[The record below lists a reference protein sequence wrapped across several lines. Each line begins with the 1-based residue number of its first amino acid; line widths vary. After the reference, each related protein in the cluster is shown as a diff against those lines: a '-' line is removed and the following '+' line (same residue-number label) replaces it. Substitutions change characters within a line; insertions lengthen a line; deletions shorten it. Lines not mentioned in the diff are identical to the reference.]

1 MSTVQPTVTNISTY
15 LFAPLENLKGL
26 RDHLRQ
32 VCRDWSLKG
41 TILLSTEG
49 INLFVAGPAERIDQL
64 VTLLR
69 AVPGLGGLTP
79 KISLSEEQP
88 FSRMLVK
95 IKKEIISF
103 GVEGI
108 DPVNKP
114 APRLSAQELKRWLD
128 EGKPVTLLDTRNDYE
143 VNLGTFQGAIPI
155 GVRTFRDFPA
165 ATARLQPLPKDQ
177 PIVTFCTGGIRCE
190 KAAPYMINQG
200 FENVFQLDGG
210 ILKYFEECGN
220 HHYQGECFVFDKRV
234 GLAGDLGESGQGM
247 CYACQAVLSPAEM
260 ADPRTVEGVSCPRC
274 HKSPEES
281 RKDSMA
287 RHREKLRHVTREQ
300 PGKHPRDNFR
310 PLKIPARFAGFTLI
324 DFLSAVFD
332 HISRPDWLARIQAGD
347 MVNEQF
353 QPVAAEHRVQPGERY
368 FTRERA
374 QIEPDVNLAID
385 ILHEDEALII
395 VHKPAPLPMHPS
407 GRFNRNTLASIL
419 REVYDPEK
427 PRPAHRLDANTS
439 GLAVFTRKGA
449 FAKVLQPAFERG
461 EVEKTYLARVT
472 GHPSGD
478 TFSCEAPISA
488 TAGECGSRV
497 VDPENGLPASTAFQV
512 LNRLPDGTA
521 LLRVTPHTGRTNQI
535 RVHLWHLG
543 FPILG
548 DTLYLPGRVLGDTQT
563 ITTDQPPL
571 HLFAWKLKFR
581 HPVTCQWELF
591 QAPLPDW
598 ASGVD

>member
-1 MSTVQPTVTNISTY
+1 VSTAQPPVTNISTY
-15 LFAPLENLKGL
+15 RFAPLENLKGL
-26 RDHLRQ
+26 RDQLRQ
-32 VCRDWSLKG
+32 VCKDWGLKG

-49 INLFVAGPAERIDQL
+49 INLFVAGPAERIGQL
-64 VTLLR
+64 LSLLR
-69 AVPGLGGLTP
+69 AVPGLEALTP
-79 KISLSEEQP
+79 KISLSVEQP

-95 IKKEIISF
+95 IKREIISF

-114 APRLSAQELKRWLD
+114 APRISPRELKQWLD

-143 VNLGTFQGAIPI
+143 INLGTFNGAIPI

-165 ATARLQPLPKDQ
+165 ATARLQSLPKDQ

-190 KAAPYMINQG
+190 KAAPYMIDQG

-210 ILKYFEECGN
+210 ILKYFEDCGN

-234 GLAGDLGESGQGM
+234 GVAGDLGESGQGM

-260 ADPRTVEGVSCPRC
+260 ADPLTVEGVSCPRC

-281 RKDSMA
+281 RKDSLA
-287 RHREKLRHVTREQ
+287 RHREKLRHVSREQ
-300 PGKHPRDNFR
+300 PGKQPRDNFR
-310 PLKIPARFAGFTLI
+310 PLKIPARFAGFTLV
-324 DFLSAVFD
+324 DFLCAVFD
-332 HISRPDWLARIQAGD
+332 HISRENWQARLRAGD

-353 QPVAAEHRVQPGERY
+353 LPVAAEHRVQPGERY

-395 VHKPAPLPMHPS
+395 INKPAPLPMHPS

-461 EVEKTYLARVT
+461 EVKKTYLARVT
-472 GHPSGD
+472 GHPPED

-497 VDPENGLPASTAFQV
+497 IDHENGLAARTGFQV
-512 LNRLPDGTA
+512 LKRLPDGTS
-521 LLRVTPHTGRTNQI
+521 LLEVIPRTGRTNQI

-543 FPILG
+543 FPVVG
-548 DTLYLPGRVLGDTQT
+548 DTLYLPGQLLGDTQT
-563 ITTDQPPL
+563 ISPANSPL
-571 HLFAWKLKFR
+571 HLFAWKLVFN
-581 HPVTCQWELF
+581 HPLNGRESIF
-591 QAPLPDW
+591 EAPPPDW
-598 ASGVD
+598 AR

>member
-1 MSTVQPTVTNISTY
+1 MSTAQPPVTNISTY
-15 LFAPLENLKGL
+15 RFAPLENLKGL
-26 RDHLRQ
+26 RDQLRQ
-32 VCRDWSLKG
+32 VCKDWGLKG

-49 INLFVAGPAERIDQL
+49 INLFVAGPAERIGQL
-64 VTLLR
+64 LSLLR
-69 AVPGLGGLTP
+69 AVPGLEALTP
-79 KISLSEEQP
+79 KISLSVEQP

-95 IKKEIISF
+95 IKREIISF

-114 APRLSAQELKRWLD
+114 APRISPRELKQWLD

-143 VNLGTFQGAIPI
+143 INLGTFNGAIPI

-165 ATARLQPLPKDQ
+165 ATARLQSLPKDQ

-190 KAAPYMINQG
+190 KAAPYMIDQG

-210 ILKYFEECGN
+210 ILKYFEDCGN

-234 GLAGDLGESGQGM
+234 GVAGDLGESGQGM

-260 ADPRTVEGVSCPRC
+260 ADPLTVEGVSCPRC

-281 RKDSMA
+281 RKDSLA
-287 RHREKLRHVTREQ
+287 RHREKLRHVSREQ
-300 PGKHPRDNFR
+300 PGKQPRDNFR
-310 PLKIPARFAGFTLI
+310 PLKIPARFAGFTLV
-324 DFLSAVFD
+324 DFLCAVFD
-332 HISRPDWLARIQAGD
+332 HISRENWQARLRAGD

-353 QPVAAEHRVQPGERY
+353 LPVAAEHRVQPGERY

-395 VHKPAPLPMHPS
+395 INKPAPLPMHPS

-461 EVEKTYLARVT
+461 EVKKTYLARVT
-472 GHPSGD
+472 GHPPED

-497 VDPENGLPASTAFQV
+497 IDHENGLAARTGFQV
-512 LNRLPDGTA
+512 LKRLPDGTS
-521 LLRVTPHTGRTNQI
+521 LLEVIPRTGRTNQI

-543 FPILG
+543 FPVVG
-548 DTLYLPGRVLGDTQT
+548 DTLYLPGQLLGDTQT
-563 ITTDQPPL
+563 ISPANSPL
-571 HLFAWKLKFR
+571 HLFAWKLVFN
-581 HPVTCQWELF
+581 HPLNGRESIF
-591 QAPLPDW
+591 EAPPPDW
-598 ASGVD
+598 AR

>member
-1 MSTVQPTVTNISTY
+1 MSTAQPPVTNISTY
-15 LFAPLENLKGL
+15 RFAPLENLKGL
-26 RDHLRQ
+26 RDQLRQ
-32 VCRDWSLKG
+32 VCKDWGLKG

-49 INLFVAGPAERIDQL
+49 INLFVAGPAERIGQL
-64 VTLLR
+64 LSLLR
-69 AVPGLGGLTP
+69 AVPGLEALTP
-79 KISLSEEQP
+79 KISLSVEQP

-95 IKKEIISF
+95 IKREIISF

-114 APRLSAQELKRWLD
+114 APRISPRELKQWLD

-143 VNLGTFQGAIPI
+143 VNLGTFNGAIPI

-165 ATARLQPLPKDQ
+165 ATARLQSLPKDQ

-190 KAAPYMINQG
+190 KAAPYMIDQG

-210 ILKYFEECGN
+210 ILKYFEDCGN

-234 GLAGDLGESGQGM
+234 GVAGDLGESGQGM

-260 ADPRTVEGVSCPRC
+260 ADPLTVEGVSCPRC

-281 RKDSMA
+281 RKDSLA

-300 PGKHPRDNFR
+300 PGKQPRDNFR
-310 PLKIPARFAGFTLI
+310 PLKIPARFAGFTLV
-324 DFLSAVFD
+324 DFLCSVFD
-332 HISRPDWLARIQAGD
+332 HISRENWQARLRAGD

-353 QPVAAEHRVQPGERY
+353 MPVAAEHRVQPGERY

-395 VHKPAPLPMHPS
+395 INKPAPLPMHPS

-461 EVEKTYLARVT
+461 EVKKTYLARVT
-472 GHPSGD
+472 GHPPED

-497 VDPENGLPASTAFQV
+497 IDHENGLAARTGFQV
-512 LNRLPDGTA
+512 LKRLPDGTS
-521 LLRVTPHTGRTNQI
+521 LLEVIPRTGRTNQI

-543 FPILG
+543 FPVVG
-548 DTLYLPGRVLGDTQT
+548 DTLYLPGQLLGDTQT
-563 ITTDQPPL
+563 ISPANSPL
-571 HLFAWKLKFR
+571 HLFAWKLVFN
-581 HPVTCQWELF
+581 HPLNGRESIF
-591 QAPLPDW
+591 EAPPPDW
-598 ASGVD
+598 AR